1 MIITYQNEK
10 GSDHLVPVLF
20 PPETLP
26 AMRYLTNVEVR
37 RNAGVHHENVYIF
50 AITKNSKRHA
60 SGWHCINELLRRL
73 SLKGRINA
81 TKNRHRVAS
90 LLAQLKLSEKENEM
104 IYQHFGHLER
114 INQNVYQE
122 PPGSLQLQ
130 TTSQRLLQI

>member
-1 MIITYQNEK
+1 M
-10 GSDHLVPVLF
+10 
-20 PPETLP
+20 
-26 AMRYLTNVEVR
+26 EVR

-50 AITKNSKRHA
+50 ASTKNSKSHA

-104 IYQHFGHLER
+104 TYQHFGHSER
-114 INQNVYQE
+114 INQNVY
-122 PPGSLQLQ
+122 
-130 TTSQRLLQI
+130 